1 MYKAKWYGRQVIK
14 IDRWF
19 PSSQLCSECGWRNEE
34 LGEERQWTCWN
45 CFTPHDRDYNASK
58 NILKE
63 GLRIINLWNAGD
75 SQMSSDVSLTELV
88 SS

>member
-1 MYKAKWYGRQVIK
+1 MH
-14 IDRWF
+14 D
-19 PSSQLCSECGWRNEE
+19 
-34 LGEERQWTCWN
+34 LGEERQWTCFN

-63 GLRIINLWNAGD
+63 GLKNLWNAGD
-75 SQMSSDVSLTELV
+75 SQLCSDVSLAELV